1 MSDADK
7 ILAEM
12 LEAVP
17 DTYQKTVGF
26 PTWDWL
32 AAASIPIAQT
42 EAELEEARRQLDPAN
57 LDWRGPGGVHLP
69 QTGQRRTAATCAVA
83 ALHATG
89 TDQPGRGAV

>member
-42 EAELEEARRQLDPAN
+42 EAELEEARASAGARQP
-57 LDWRGPGGVHLP
+57 DWRGPGGVHLP
-69 QTGQRRTAATCAVA
+69 QTGQRRTAGPPAPWA
-83 ALHATG
+83 
-89 TDQPGRGAV
+89 P

>member
-32 AAASIPIAQT
+32 AAASIP
-42 EAELEEARRQLDPAN
+42 LLR
-57 LDWRGPGGVHLP
+57 
-69 QTGQRRTAATCAVA
+69 QRRSWRR
-83 ALHATG
+83 
-89 TDQPGRGAV
+89 PGVSWTRPT

>member
-42 EAELEEARRQLDPAN
+42 EAELEEARRQLDRP
-57 LDWRGPGGVHLP
+57 
-69 QTGQRRTAATCAVA
+69 T
-83 ALHATG
+83 
-89 TDQPGRGAV
+89 

>member
-32 AAASIPIAQT
+32 AAGLHPHCSDRGGAGG
-42 EAELEEARRQLDPAN
+42 
-57 LDWRGPGGVHLP
+57 GPGVSWTRP
-69 QTGQRRTAATCAVA
+69 T
-83 ALHATG
+83 
-89 TDQPGRGAV
+89 

>member
-17 DTYQKTVGF
+17 NTYQKTVGF

-57 LDWRGPGGVHLP
+57 L
-69 QTGQRRTAATCAVA
+69 TGE
-83 ALHATG
+83 ALERFIRINLKGDGRWKSCLTG
-89 TDQPGRGAV
+89 NTG